1 MDGLTMTCNTPTGT
15 SMDNALVGP
24 TVTYIRTTN
33 NNNNVLQQRQQQIM
47 QQQPQR
53 ILTTTNGKP
62 TLMANSTIK
71 LSTTKSSSSNPINPL
86 LVGNAYQ
93 KMRSIT
99 TTPPVKTEPVNIS
112 ELNQQPAVYIMNND
126 NTQNKSSDNTRTI
139 TVNRLLFPGTTTA
152 STIPTNQIGNQA
164 NSSMSNN
171 VIINGTNAVNLATIV
186 NNLTTLNA
194 IALQNALNGGNGN
207 NSIAKLLSTP
217 ISAAFLSAATNAV
230 TNGMSVPATLVPA
243 VNSITSNNKENQN
256 TLPTVHSNSN
266 IQHLQQHSTTT
277 SSRSST
283 PATTAV
289 VRSVPSNNTLTVT
302 AAGAGTSTTTASS
315 STPPTNVP
323 NEFFAKT
330 KVLVEL
336 LTAPNT
342 QPPSKFGS
350 MNIDPQT
357 HTPYSDATRTRSKKR
372 VNRVKRPMNAFMV
385 FSQLERR
392 KIVQLA
398 PDMHNAEISKY
409 LGARWKRLSE
419 VERRPFM
426 EEAERLKQLHLQ
438 EYPDY
443 KYRPRK
449 KAKKGLNSPSTTL
462 SVDTTNY
469 SHSNKNNNTDTD
481 TSSETHTPQPLDPNN
496 FDHDMNEFNEVI
508 VEEESSDASSFLS
521 NTSLMANFL
530 NDPKLANNFLMNFDE
545 ILSQQSTTSSC
556 SSASS
561 QTAQTNSSQN
571 SLLSSLSG
579 MAADPSLL
587 AALESFDFAT
597 QAEFLNQLN
606 LLGDYKLFD
615 LDLTPDN
622 SL

>member
-1 MDGLTMTCNTPTGT
+1 MDSLTMTSNQPTRM

-24 TVTYIRTTN
+24 TVTYIQTTN
-33 NNNNVLQQRQQQIM
+33 NNNNVLEQRQQQIM

-53 ILTTTNGKP
+53 ILTAINGNP
-62 TLMANSTIK
+62 TIMANSTVK
-71 LSTTKSSSSNPINPL
+71 SASTKSSSLNPINPL

-93 KMRSIT
+93 KMRTIT
-99 TTPPVKTEPVNIS
+99 TTPPVKTEPENIN

-139 TVNRLLFPGTTTA
+139 TVNRLLFPGTSTT
-152 STIPTNQIGNQA
+152 STITNQT
-164 NSSMSNN
+164 NSITPNN
-171 VIINGTNAVNLATIV
+171 VITNGTNAVNLATLV

-194 IALQNALNGGNGN
+194 MALQNALNGGNAN

-217 ISAAFLSAATNAV
+217 INAAFLSAATNAV
-230 TNGMSVPATLVPA
+230 TNGISVPATLVPA
-243 VNSITSNNKENQN
+243 VNNSVTSNNKENQN
-256 TLPTVHSNSN
+256 TIPTVHLNSN
-266 IQHLQQHSTTT
+266 LQHSQHVTSTSIRTTT
-277 SSRSST
+277 SAGKTGVHSSPSSNTCATIPSIVNT
-283 PATTAV
+283 PVTIATT
-289 VRSVPSNNTLTVT
+289 PSSIT
-302 AAGAGTSTTTASS
+302 
-315 STPPTNVP
+315 PTNVP

-449 KAKKGLNSPSTTL
+449 KAKKGPNSPSTTL
-462 SVDTTNY
+462 TVDTSYPN
-469 SHSNKNNNTDTD
+469 SNHNNNTDTD
-481 TSSETHTPQPLDPNN
+481 TSSETDTPHPINGNN
-496 FDHDMNEFNEVI
+496 FDQDINELNDGHT
-508 VEEESSDASSFLS
+508 EEESSDASSLLS

-530 NDPKLANNFLMNFDE
+530 NDPKLANSFLMNFDE
-545 ILSQQSTTSSC
+545 LLSQQSTNSS
-556 SSASS
+556 SSSSSS
-561 QTAQTNSSQN
+561 QTAQNTPSSSQN